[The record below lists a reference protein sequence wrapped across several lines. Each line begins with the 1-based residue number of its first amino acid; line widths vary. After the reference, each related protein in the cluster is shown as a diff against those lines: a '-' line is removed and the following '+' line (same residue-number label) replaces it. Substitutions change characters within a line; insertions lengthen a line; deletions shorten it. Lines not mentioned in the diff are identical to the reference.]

1 MANMSSIRFF
11 SLEPLQLD
19 LIANQE
25 GSRDDSLQFLSTRLV
40 QMHELDFTN
49 EFRSPLSRQS
59 VILEQVGPHSQFLQ
73 PASALLNACLV

>member
-25 GSRDDSLQFLSTRLV
+25 DSKDDSLQFLSKRLA

-49 EFRSPLSRQS
+49 EFRDAASQRSF
-59 VILEQVGPHSQFLQ
+59 ILEQVG
-73 PASALLNACLV
+73 LLAP